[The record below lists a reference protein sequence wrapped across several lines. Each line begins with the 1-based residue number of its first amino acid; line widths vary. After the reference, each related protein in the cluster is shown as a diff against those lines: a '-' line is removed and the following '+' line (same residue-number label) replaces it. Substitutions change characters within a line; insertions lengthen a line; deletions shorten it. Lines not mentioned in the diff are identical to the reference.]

1 MDPPGTAATGIG
13 LRLRIHGDQRMP
25 SGAQLRSTLGR
36 WQSAARDASVGV
48 FTGRLGTGAP
58 KDFGFRI
65 VPSLFDET
73 RRQAGE
79 AWACGF
85 RRYRSDCCYQNCRRL
100 TGSVC
105 EKFMSILWPQAL
117 MEDFLHFQCGRTTN
131 LWLAGFAGRLRERI
145 SGRLDNVRRRLKW
158 DRDRNAGRCLR
169 RP

>member
-1 MDPPGTAATGIG
+1 
-13 LRLRIHGDQRMP
+13 MP

-131 LWLAGFAGRLRERI
+131 LWLAAGYEEAVRQRI
-145 SGRLDNVRRRLKW
+145 SGSSIAGQDSEGFEDATRAGAGTDHETIGRLS
-158 DRDRNAGRCLR
+158 
-169 RP
+169 